1 MASNVSPP
9 MPVSSPWGPSRRRSL
24 DVVCK
29 APSVS
34 DPTDNFDAILTTD
47 AITSRGGDS
56 FTRLATDA
64 GLSQY
69 REYTVGGL
77 LVKLSEC
84 YERESSYAARQRSR
98 ADELDG
104 LINEWKRYEN
114 KNEVEREELHRKLAR
129 CEGKLQRA
137 LKRVKEGDETKLK
150 NDELQHEIGVLKL
163 EVRAAKLHRDQYRT
177 LINEVVGQVDAA
189 RRAELSAAIQSGVGA
204 PIGPAAALL
213 ADKAKD
219 LPDSPPN
226 NNVALRSV
234 PPPDVDVSKPVGE
247 LPTSASAGT
256 KPSSSKVSEGLVSK
270 VTASTVSNELV
281 ADAPNAKSSVGNDG
295 SSVTKAT
302 KSTVGPATRSKRRV
316 RRISRDSSDEGSP
329 AAAVDR
335 SSDVEVVEPER
346 LSKRRR
352 FAR

>member
-1 MASNVSPP
+1 M
-9 MPVSSPWGPSRRRSL
+9 
-24 DVVCK
+24 
-29 APSVS
+29 
-34 DPTDNFDAILTTD
+34 
-47 AITSRGGDS
+47 
-56 FTRLATDA
+56 
-64 GLSQY
+64 
-69 REYTVGGL
+69 
-77 LVKLSEC
+77 
-84 YERESSYAARQRSR
+84 
-98 ADELDG
+98 
-104 LINEWKRYEN
+104 
-114 KNEVEREELHRKLAR
+114 
-129 CEGKLQRA
+129 
-137 LKRVKEGDETKLK
+137 
-150 NDELQHEIGVLKL
+150 
-163 EVRAAKLHRDQYRT
+163 RAAKLHRDQYRT
-177 LINEVVGQVDAA
+177 LINEVVRQVDAA
-189 RRAELSAAIQSGVGA
+189 RRAELSAAIQSGVGGS
-204 PIGPAAALL
+204 IGPAAALL

-226 NNVALRSV
+226 NSVALRSV
-234 PPPDVDVSKPVGE
+234 PPPDVDVSKPVVE

-302 KSTVGPATRSKRRV
+302 KSTVGPATRIKRRV